1 MNSYIVYVDDE
12 EMLCELF
19 CMEMEFL
26 GYRALSFSD
35 PFVAQKDLQDKS
47 ISLLISDF
55 KMSGMSGWDLI
66 KSLPKMPPSILI
78 TGDPTA
84 ITDDMRKACLKIQ
97 LKPFEF
103 SELLSVIENYGK
115 DARIETAI

>member
-19 CMEMEFL
+19 CIEMEFQ
-26 GYRALSFSD
+26 GYRALCYSD
-35 PFVAQKDLQDKS
+35 PLIAKKDLQDKS

-66 KSLPKMPPSILI
+66 QSLPKKPPSILI

-84 ITDDMRKACLKIQ
+84 ITDEMREACLKIQ
-97 LKPFEF
+97 LKPFDF
-103 SELLSVIENYGK
+103 SEFLDVIANCGK
-115 DARIETAI
+115 DARIEAAT